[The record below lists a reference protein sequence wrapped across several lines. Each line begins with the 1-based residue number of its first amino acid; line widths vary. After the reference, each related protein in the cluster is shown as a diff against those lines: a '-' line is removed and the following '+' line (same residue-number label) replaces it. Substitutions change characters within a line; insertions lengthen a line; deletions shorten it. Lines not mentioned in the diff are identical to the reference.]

1 MPAASY
7 ALLLPN
13 LKKCL
18 FFAIGEGSTI
28 FVACFLHSSA
38 QRCSYQTPGRRPP
51 RVTGHFV
58 NTDRRVC
65 RSPLPSAPRSD
76 FMAQSLVLSIDVC
89 RGLGISPLRLNI
101 WLSFSQADLG
111 PRSAQELFFWF
122 FKRMFETV
130 SGRFVLIASG
140 TEIFWQVFLKFE
152 LFLASSRF
160 HCHRSKRSAIFW
172 GSTVGSDYYEIIVI
186 RIVYGM

>member
-1 MPAASY
+1 MDSWSRGEKLPAASY

-111 PRSAQELFFWF
+111 PRSGIENFCRLFSTQQRP
-122 FKRMFETV
+122 K
-130 SGRFVLIASG
+130 
-140 TEIFWQVFLKFE
+140 VF
-152 LFLASSRF
+152 
-160 HCHRSKRSAIFW
+160 I
-172 GSTVGSDYYEIIVI
+172 SDAWPAPATYHWSFCEK
-186 RIVYGM
+186 